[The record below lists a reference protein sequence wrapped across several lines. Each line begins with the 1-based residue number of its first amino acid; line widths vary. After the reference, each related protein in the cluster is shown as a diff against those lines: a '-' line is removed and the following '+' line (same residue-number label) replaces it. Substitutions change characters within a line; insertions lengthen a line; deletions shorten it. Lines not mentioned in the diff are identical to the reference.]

1 MTTNITETQMNNT
14 NEIRNCPRCKGA
26 GEVEDHFKGGMRECL
41 NCKGARTYTG
51 FDVTALV
58 SAICATKGK
67 NKGKIRASMTSTF
80 SGDQNA
86 RRAYYVW
93 RLARFHGGADVTQPM
108 MADLALGSDP
118 FKPEL
123 DQLADIVAKEQFG
136 SNMRAALVWGR
147 ALGMI

>member
-1 MTTNITETQMNNT
+1 MDLS

-26 GEVEDHFKGGMRECL
+26 GEVENHFEGGMRVCL
-41 NCKGARTYTG
+41 NCNGARTYAG
-51 FDVTALV
+51 FDTATLV
-58 SAICATKGK
+58 AAIIATKGK

-80 SGDQNA
+80 TGDQNA

-108 MADLALGSDP
+108 MADLALGNDP

-123 DQLADIVAKEQFG
+123 DKLADSVAKDQFG
-136 SNMRAALVWGR
+136 SNMRAAAVWGR